1 LTAIY
6 VFVKSTVALFSEETE
21 NSQQKSN

>member
-1 LTAIY
+1 
-6 VFVKSTVALFSEETE
+6 VKSTVALFSEETE